1 MGTTLTLQNRRV
13 QGYQDT
19 GEQED
24 YLMGMWES
32 NGVGGG
38 NNKQPAQQLQVRK
51 CMRLECIL
59 RASTPKKNQPKLKNK
74 AKHAFY
80 YILGFLKVWVTIS
93 GHRKLVV
100 LQSCTMHTI
109 LTRSGIHM
117 LKGIMKIGLVLV
129 NRFLCD
135 QGSSRSAS
143 TWLSPLSFVGPQPTQ
158 NSLSNS
164 PRTQQRKLKDK
175 KP

>member
-1 MGTTLTLQNRRV
+1 MG
-13 QGYQDT
+13 
-19 GEQED
+19 
-24 YLMGMWES
+24 WEVETIS
-32 NGVGGG
+32 SQHNSC
-38 NNKQPAQQLQVRK
+38 K
-51 CMRLECIL
+51 LESVWGL
-59 RASTPKKNQPKLKNK
+59 SVSWERPPLKKTQPKLKNK

>member
-59 RASTPKKNQPKLKNK
+59 RASTPKKK
-74 AKHAFY
+74 
-80 YILGFLKVWVTIS
+80 
-93 GHRKLVV
+93 
-100 LQSCTMHTI
+100 
-109 LTRSGIHM
+109 
-117 LKGIMKIGLVLV
+117 
-129 NRFLCD
+129 
-135 QGSSRSAS
+135 
-143 TWLSPLSFVGPQPTQ
+143 PTQ
-158 NSLSNS
+158 IKKQGKTCILLHLGIFEGLSYNLWAQKISS
-164 PRTQQRKLKDK
+164 PTVMYYAYH
-175 KP
+175 PH